1 MPQELALQSDLTIGE
16 MLAFYGRLCLLDE
29 KTIAKQTDYLV
40 KLLELP
46 SKDRFI
52 ANLSGG
58 QKRRVSLGVS
68 IIHKPRLV
76 ILDEVFFHTR
86 ISNNSSG
93 SVYLTNSN
101 HELTPTNPSAHSPQ
115 SA

>member
-29 KTIAKQTDYLV
+29 KTIAKETDYLV
-40 KLLELP
+40 DLLQLP
-46 SKDRFI
+46 PKDRFI
-52 ANLSGG
+52 ASLSGG

-76 ILDEVFFHTR
+76 ILDEVLVVSFAFEF
-86 ISNNSSG
+86 
-93 SVYLTNSN
+93 LT
-101 HELTPTNPSAHSPQ
+101 
-115 SA
+115 

>member
-46 SKDRFI
+46 PKDRFI

-76 ILDEVFFHTR
+76 ILDEVFFSH
-86 ISNNSSG
+86 SNF
-93 SVYLTNSN
+93 
-101 HELTPTNPSAHSPQ
+101 
-115 SA
+115 